1 MSQRI
6 RVVLIDDHPMVRDGL
21 ASVLGAEADL
31 VVVAGY
37 GSGAEALAR
46 LETDQPDVALVDL
59 RLPVMDGVEVLTALR
74 SKCPSLKVV
83 MLSSHEGDAA
93 VARAL
98 KAGAS
103 GYVLKRQPS
112 GELVQAVRSCLRGNV
127 PLTPELSAHVV
138 AAKEGGDLT
147 TREVEVLRRIANGLS
162 NKLIGDELG
171 ISHNTVKNH
180 IMSLMEKLSAADRTQ
195 AVTIAL
201 QRGII
206 DFE

>member
-1 MSQRI
+1 
-6 RVVLIDDHPMVRDGL
+6 MVRDGL
-21 ASVLGAEADL
+21 ASVLSAEPDL
-31 VVVAGY
+31 QVVAAY
-37 GSGAEALAR
+37 GNGADALAS
-46 LETDQPDVALVDL
+46 LEADQPDVVLVDL
-59 RLPVMDGVEVLTALR
+59 RLPGMDGVEVLTALR
-74 SKCPSLKVV
+74 SRRPTLKVV

-112 GELVQAVRSCLRGNV
+112 GELIQAVRASLFGNV
-127 PLTPELSAHVV
+127 ALTPELSAHVV
-138 AAKEGGDLT
+138 AAMHGSELT
-147 TREVEVLRRIANGLS
+147 SREVEVLRRIANGLS

-180 IMSLMEKLSAADRTQ
+180 IMSLMVKLSASDRTQ